1 MQMVSV
7 EKMAFYWRILIKLY
21 VGGQFA
27 LHLSIQDFLKKPMYI
42 YLSVQWIKNTK
53 YIFDNIVAYF
63 LFIGQFFVKDKFL

>member
-1 MQMVSV
+1 MLFVSLFMQMVSV

-42 YLSVQWIKNTK
+42 YLSVQ
-53 YIFDNIVAYF
+53 
-63 LFIGQFFVKDKFL
+63 